1 MKRDLRGQ
9 CWQCP
14 YWDTFSKYCNYY
26 KLELL
31 HPYYWAC
38 NNPERIIKECEETHS
53 SQDGKR
59 DSPRLVKLPTTLR
72 SLLVG

>member
-1 MKRDLRGQ
+1 MKKDLRGE

-38 NNPERIIKECEETHS
+38 KNPERIINEE
-53 SQDGKR
+53 QQIWIEK
-59 DSPRLVKLPTTLR
+59 K
-72 SLLVG
+72 